1 MGRLFLLHALPHR
14 AGQVHEAMSEGRGRS
29 SESMPVPARGT
40 GVGKE
45 AKEEGGVRKERDW

>member
-1 MGRLFLLHALPHR
+1 M
-14 AGQVHEAMSEGRGRS
+14 HEALSDGRGS
-29 SESMPVPARGT
+29 SSKSMPVPARGT

>member
-1 MGRLFLLHALPHR
+1 M
-14 AGQVHEAMSEGRGRS
+14 HEAVSDGCGRS
-29 SESMPVPARGT
+29 SKSMPVPARGT